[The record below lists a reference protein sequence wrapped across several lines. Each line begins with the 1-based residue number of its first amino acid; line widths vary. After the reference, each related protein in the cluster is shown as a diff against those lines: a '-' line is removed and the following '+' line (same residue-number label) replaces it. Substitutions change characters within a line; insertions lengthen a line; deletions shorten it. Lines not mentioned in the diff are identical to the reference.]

1 MCSGRRGEK
10 LKEMEIF
17 EWNFFEPAQLPTN
30 FALME
35 CLEHNTFTKA
45 LSNALAN
52 WENDVTQMVT

>member
-1 MCSGRRGEK
+1 
-10 LKEMEIF
+10 MEIF